1 MKIIVEITS
10 PVVYLRAFLI
20 AQLIKKSVSNAW
32 NPGSIPSLG
41 RSAGKG
47 ISYPFQYSWTS
58 LVTQL
63 VKNPPVGDLG
73 SIPALGRSPG
83 ERKGY
88 PLQYSGLRNS
98 MDCINTVVYLPLV
111 ESYWSPKFASEER
124 KNIPKL
130 YLVLPFSD
138 THMYIFSYFV
148 WLIFK

>member
-20 AQLIKKSVSNAW
+20 AQLIKKSVSNAG

-63 VKNPPVGDLG
+63 VKNLPAGDLG
-73 SIPALGRSPG
+73 LIPGLGGSVV
-83 ERKGY
+83 RKGY

-98 MDCINTVVYLPLV
+98 LDCINTVVCLPLV
-111 ESYWSPKFASEER
+111 ESY
-124 KNIPKL
+124 
-130 YLVLPFSD
+130 
-138 THMYIFSYFV
+138 
-148 WLIFK
+148 